1 MWSKEEDFEIV
12 QRDQERTWNK
22 LVSALGLPNKIFI
35 PLYLES
41 DKSFGD
47 EIYQGKKFESLDT
60 SHNVEPATLSLW
72 QPQERQL
79 TITLYQA
86 KNFEP
91 YRHYEFSVHPSTKA
105 GHSEIR
111 LVLRLSLGMLQG
123 MFFTMLR
130 EGQNNLVQMV
140 LEKLVS
146 RFHYVNEDTT
156 SSKR

>member
-1 MWSKEEDFEIV
+1 MWSKEEDFIIV
-12 QRDQERTWNK
+12 QGDQDQTWNK
-22 LVSALGLPNKIFI
+22 LVSALGLPNKIFV

-60 SHNVEPATLSLW
+60 YDNVEPATLSLW
-72 QPQERQL
+72 QPQERRL
-79 TITLYQA
+79 TITLYLA

-91 YRHYEFSVHPSTKA
+91 YRHYEFSVHSSTKA
-105 GHSEIR
+105 GHSEVR
-111 LVLRLSLGMLQG
+111 LALRLSLGMFQRTVAG
-123 MFFTMLR
+123 MLGGSR
-130 EGQNNLVQMV
+130 NNLAQMV

-146 RFHYVNEDTT
+146 RFLYVNEDTT